1 MIGKMKRRRGKGRRN
16 RKEER
21 TGKEKGKN
29 VFWYK
34 VYFLWFL
41 FLMRKRKRGRMYFDT
56 KSFVYGFLFLMRLVD
71 KLIF

>member
-41 FLMRKRKRGRMYFDT
+41 FLMRKRKRGRMYFYT